1 MIMKAIAFLAVITT
15 VWAVRQAGKENES
28 EEQMPDTIWVGS
40 PYGLI
45 PYDIDW
51 AYFNKTKE
59 HVLREA
65 DKQRKATK
73 ARATQPPTLVANQ
86 KGSNE
91 KAEANVTLEDVL
103 LSTSTIEP
111 LTTLQSTACTEEQ
124 EETTEITTKVRE
136 KEMKASDEEGGTH
149 TSPPHQ
155 TALVISHTHREHR
168 PRLPHPPRNT
178 TLRSNKN
185 TTLSVTQRT
194 FPRIPYDID
203 DLMIVSTTQSAS
215 GIHNLNN
222 SSRSTAKNQE
232 KSNATLIDEG
242 NSAGKGYEIASAGRN
257 DRLAAGHKQS
267 RGNSG
272 TKKPIMHKSSEEVRQ
287 TNAGL
292 TSAKPGYEA
301 SKGVVKTPSRGS
313 KAGGHRNEK
322 QIDATKNE
330 EEASLSDEELTVNI
344 TKEARN
350 ETRRGHE
357 AIAYQDQRNGN
368 CDTVADILAL
378 SNYLQLRIID
388 SLLSGSVSWPRDE
401 RGQFRGMVNHM
412 RRKLQLMSKKSSDKE
427 QFKIIRGHLVQ
438 YMRDNKD
445 RRELILRIPIGDW
458 GTVLQLLDCLKKKK
472 L

>member
-1 MIMKAIAFLAVITT
+1 MLRAMIMKAIAFLAVITT

-149 TSPPHQ
+149 TSPPYQ
-155 TALVISHTHREHR
+155 TALVISHTHRAHR

-194 FPRIPYDID
+194 FPRIPY
-203 DLMIVSTTQSAS
+203 
-215 GIHNLNN
+215 
-222 SSRSTAKNQE
+222 
-232 KSNATLIDEG
+232 
-242 NSAGKGYEIASAGRN
+242 
-257 DRLAAGHKQS
+257 

-322 QIDATKNE
+322 QSDVTKNE

-412 RRKLQLMSKKSSDKE
+412 RRKLQLISKKSSDKE